1 MTTQDAAVPLVGK
14 KLRSTL
20 SAMANESASIGVSAF
35 ARLQMAKMGWA
46 VGKGLGKHEQGV
58 QYHVKVKRRVELQGV
73 GAEKKEVHEQQKQ
86 WWYNVYDSVAS
97 KIVVDEEL
105 SDADETDRAKKK
117 RKRARRL
124 ERQTSGNKRK
134 DRPEQVQCEVRIPT
148 AEELFAATG
157 GKLFGRRAYGS
168 CNGKLKRDELQLQKA
183 KLQESQDAET
193 SGASSTDV
201 IEEQEMGQ
209 RRKKAKQSEAEGVKE
224 KKERKRKKK
233 KEKKRAAR
241 GDSM

>member
-58 QYHVKVKRRVELQGV
+58 QSHVKVKRRVELQGV

-97 KIVVDEEL
+97 KIVVDDEL
-105 SDADETDRAKKK
+105 SGADEADRAKKK

-134 DRPEQVQCEVRIPT
+134 DRPEQVQCGVRIPT

-168 CNGKLKRDELQLQKA
+168 CNGKLKRDKLQLLKA
-183 KLQESQDAET
+183 KLQERQDAET
-193 SGASSTDV
+193 LGASSTDA
-201 IEEQEMGQ
+201 IEEQEMGR
-209 RRKKAKQSEAEGVKE
+209 RRKKAKQSEAEGLEKTE
-224 KKERKRKKK
+224 KKERKKK
-233 KEKKRAAR
+233 KEKKREKNEKK
-241 GDSM
+241 